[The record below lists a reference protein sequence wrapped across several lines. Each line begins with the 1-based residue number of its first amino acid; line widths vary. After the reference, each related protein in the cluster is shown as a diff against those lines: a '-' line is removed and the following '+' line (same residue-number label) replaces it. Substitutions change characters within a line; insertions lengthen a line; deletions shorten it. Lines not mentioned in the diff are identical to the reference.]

1 MGVKKRKLIFLAVAA
16 FLGTTITFFGGGKL
30 LLYFLLLLTGAV
42 IGYNL
47 KSVIQV
53 IKDYRL
59 SLKINTV
66 LFNSKETNEL
76 KEKVKQL
83 QADLQAAETR
93 MKLKEHAE

>member
-1 MGVKKRKLIFLAVAA
+1 MFGLAA
-16 FLGTTITFFGGGKL
+16 FFGVAITIFGGGKL
-30 LLYFLLLLTGAV
+30 LFYFLLLLTGAV
-42 IGYNL
+42 IGYHV
-47 KSVIQV
+47 KSIIQV

-93 MKLKEHAE
+93 MKLKEHTE